1 MKGLVALAALAACG
15 QSSSEEAAATP
26 GSAAARMS
34 PAEVQ
39 RASDACKAY
48 VDRACACAKT
58 VPAAKA
64 ACDGAHALPESI
76 KTALEVAASPDSS
89 ADDVRHTQR
98 FVRDTVA
105 ECIEQTAK
113 LPQLGCAP

>member
-1 MKGLVALAALAACG
+1 MKAWLALLAVAACG
-15 QSSSEEAAATP
+15 YSAEDTQPAAP

-34 PAEVQ
+34 AAEVQ
-39 RASDACKAY
+39 RAGDACKAY

-58 VPAAKA
+58 IPAAKA

-76 KTALEVAASPDSS
+76 KTALEVAASPDSTE
-89 ADDVRHTQR
+89 ADVRHTQR
-98 FVRDTVA
+98 FVRDTVV

-113 LPQLGCAP
+113 LPQLGCSP

>member
-1 MKGLVALAALAACG
+1 MTAAWVAAALAVAACG
-15 QSSSEEAAATP
+15 KTDEEAAAP

-48 VDRACACAKT
+48 VDRACACART
-58 VPAAKA
+58 VPGAKA
-64 ACDGAHALPESI
+64 ACDGAHALPQAI
-76 KTALEVAASPDSS
+76 QTALEVAASPDST
-89 ADDVRHTQR
+89 AADVRHTQR

-105 ECIEQTAK
+105 ACIEQTAK